1 MRQALTVMG
10 TIQFLDKCQEER
22 TCKIDKKSLRA
33 LEIFK
38 HTFSSRVIFGL
49 YEYLVNRFP

>member
-1 MRQALTVMG
+1 
-10 TIQFLDKCQEER
+10 
-22 TCKIDKKSLRA
+22 LRA